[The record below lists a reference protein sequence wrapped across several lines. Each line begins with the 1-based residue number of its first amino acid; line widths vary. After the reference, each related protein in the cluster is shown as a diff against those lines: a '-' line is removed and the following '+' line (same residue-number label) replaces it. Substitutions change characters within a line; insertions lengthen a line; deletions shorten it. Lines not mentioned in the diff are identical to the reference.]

1 MTDERRC
8 PACRTLWRAA
18 VLCPRCGADLGPL
31 MRLAARA
38 WALRE
43 AARAA
48 LLAGDT
54 APALAQARA
63 AYDLERTPQ
72 AQRLLALALVAI
84 GDAAGARSLIA
95 EATAS

>member
-8 PACRTLWRAA
+8 PACRTPWRAA

-38 WALRE
+38 WTLRE
-43 AARAA
+43 TARAA
-48 LLAGDT
+48 LLAGDNAT
-54 APALAQARA
+54 ALAQARA
-63 AYDLERTPQ
+63 AYALERTQQ

-84 GDAAGARSLIA
+84 GDAAGARGLIA